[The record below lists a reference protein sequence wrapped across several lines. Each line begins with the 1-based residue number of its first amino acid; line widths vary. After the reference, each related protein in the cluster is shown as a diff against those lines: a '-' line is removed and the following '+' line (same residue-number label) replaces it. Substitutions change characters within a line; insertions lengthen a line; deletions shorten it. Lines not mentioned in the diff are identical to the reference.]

1 MSVQIRD
8 LKLDRVGEVVSFA
21 KVNSGRYQQV
31 GNSVTPPEYNRS
43 QNTNSKEQH
52 S

>member
-1 MSVQIRD
+1 MS
-8 LKLDRVGEVVSFA
+8 A
-21 KVNSGRYQQV
+21 RYQQV